1 MVADAFLFVFNRALL
16 TYFPSL
22 SLNISLVIL
31 YIRYDERS
39 NAETRVTTLATTTTI
54 TTLTTR
60 QFVLIGP
67 FKVSIPMASMA
78 SMTSLPLGDSRLLE
92 TVEETLEQSFKE
104 VQLVAVGPELR
115 ANQEFKDA
123 IKILGLSVCY
133 VDAVPDN
140 PSSSSSS
147 KGSNDVRMAYVL
159 SDFQGPVYSTLRSS
173 SAQILGPTL
182 IIQLASMN
190 LEFPNNNR
198 PQYSNSM
205 ASVTLC
211 FTGFKVKE
219 ELMNLVN
226 LVHHMGGT
234 VRKDMSN
241 SSKVT
246 HLVANHTSGKAII
259 LL

>member
-1 MVADAFLFVFNRALL
+1 M
-16 TYFPSL
+16 T
-22 SLNISLVIL
+22 
-31 YIRYDERS
+31 
-39 NAETRVTTLATTTTI
+39 
-54 TTLTTR
+54 
-60 QFVLIGP
+60 
-67 FKVSIPMASMA
+67 
-78 SMTSLPLGDSRLLE
+78 SMTSLPAGDSRLLE

-123 IKILGLSVCY
+123 VKKLGLSVCY
-133 VDAVPDN
+133 VDAIPEN
-140 PSSSSSS
+140 PSSS
-147 KGSNDVRMAYVL
+147 KGGSNDIRMAYVL
-159 SDFQGPVYSTLRSS
+159 HDFQGPVYTTLRSS
-173 SAQILGPTL
+173 NAQILGPTL
-182 IIQLASMN
+182 VIQLASMN

-205 ASVTLC
+205 ANVTLC

-246 HLVANHTSGKAII
+246 HLVANHTSGKG
-259 LL
+259 

>member
-1 MVADAFLFVFNRALL
+1 
-16 TYFPSL
+16 
-22 SLNISLVIL
+22 
-31 YIRYDERS
+31 
-39 NAETRVTTLATTTTI
+39 
-54 TTLTTR
+54 
-60 QFVLIGP
+60 
-67 FKVSIPMASMA
+67 MA
-78 SMTSLPLGDSRLLE
+78 SMTSLPAGDSRLLE

-115 ANQEFKDA
+115 ANQAFKDA
-123 IKILGLSVCY
+123 VKKLTLSVCY
-133 VDAVPDN
+133 VDAVPET
-140 PSSSSSS
+140 PSSS
-147 KGSNDVRMAYVL
+147 KGGASDVRMAYVL
-159 SDFQGPVYSTLRSS
+159 HDFQGPVYSTLRSHG
-173 SAQILGPTL
+173 AQILGPA
-182 IIQLASMN
+182 IVIQLAANN

-205 ASVTLC
+205 ANVTLC

-246 HLVANHTSGKAII
+246 HLVANHTSGRKSEGYFTLMIFCPVVI
-259 LL
+259 GKKKSCVICVLMELLLMDLVF

>member
-1 MVADAFLFVFNRALL
+1 
-16 TYFPSL
+16 
-22 SLNISLVIL
+22 
-31 YIRYDERS
+31 
-39 NAETRVTTLATTTTI
+39 
-54 TTLTTR
+54 
-60 QFVLIGP
+60 
-67 FKVSIPMASMA
+67 
-78 SMTSLPLGDSRLLE
+78 MTSLPPGDSRLLE

-115 ANQEFKDA
+115 ANQAFKDA
-123 IKILGLSVCY
+123 VRKLGLQVCY

-140 PSSSSSS
+140 PSSS
-147 KGSNDVRMAYVL
+147 KGGANDIRMAYVL
-159 SDFQGPVYSTLRSS
+159 FDFNGNIYATLRSS
-173 SAQILGPTL
+173 GAQILGPTL
-182 IIQLASMN
+182 VIQLASLN

-205 ASVTLC
+205 ADVTLC

-241 SSKVT
+241 GSKVT
-246 HLVANHTSGKAII
+246 HLVANHTSG
-259 LL
+259 